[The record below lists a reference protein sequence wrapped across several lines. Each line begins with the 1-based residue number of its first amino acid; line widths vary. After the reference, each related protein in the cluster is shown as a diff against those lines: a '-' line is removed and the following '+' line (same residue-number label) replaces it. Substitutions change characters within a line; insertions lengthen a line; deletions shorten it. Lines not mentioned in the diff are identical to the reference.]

1 MTHPS
6 KPPIPEQLR
15 PYLDIIADRLLSGH
29 AAVMVG
35 AGFSKNAASNFPDW
49 SRLGDRF
56 YERLHGHPSRPDV
69 KYLQVPALAHL
80 VEAAF
85 GRPALDQMLRDAI
98 PDLEHEPS
106 PLHAE
111 LLDLP
116 WSDVFTTNYDTLLE
130 RARRSVISQRYDLVL
145 KPDDLGHS
153 NRPRIVKLHG
163 SLPSEGQ
170 FIITDE
176 DYRCYPNRFAPF
188 VNAVRQ
194 ALLENTLCLIGFS
207 GDDPNF
213 LHWIGWLH
221 DNLGHLNSPKMYL
234 VGPLDLSP
242 AQKMLLN
249 RRNIIPVDMSLC
261 PDSSGHPYQALQNF
275 LSYLKLRRARDSQL
289 AWPDRGDH
297 DMPPH
302 EAQEPRD
309 LVAIWK
315 AERLRY
321 PGWVVLPEDL
331 RLSLWLRTSHWV
343 GNVPPP
349 DALPA
354 GLDLEFA
361 FELTWR
367 STRCLS
373 PIFDNQVPFLEATID
388 RHWPATGSS
397 TLLDALPLGLT
408 LEELRHKCHYL
419 ILAMLRYYREEGL
432 SAKWDDACARIQ
444 AVLPTVSPELTA
456 QFHYER
462 ALFALFAL
470 DLQQLT
476 QRLAEWPRN
485 NTLPFWEAKK
495 ASLLAEIGQVA
506 EARHILR
513 QSLDMIRAKLNLTP
527 PKVDYT
533 LVSQESFVMY
543 LLQSVSQS
551 SWPLRDADQTTI
563 QTQRREF
570 QERWHVL
577 KQYKCDPWH
586 ALETFAHK
594 LQRPPVARA
603 EVTEKPAFDIG
614 LSIQTHSPHFWNSEA
629 FLAFNFL
636 RFCEDAGFPFRVPG
650 CAIIATESATG
661 TLTRIAGYTSYWA
674 LATLVRI
681 GDDKAVDE
689 IFDRPSLAR
698 MSMSAVDSLVERYL
712 EALRLA
718 SSDVT
723 TGDRLR
729 APNFGTLLAG
739 ILPEILSR
747 LCCKSSGIARTRLL
761 EWLLEVYRSEH
772 RANYQGIRRL
782 VRRLLESSQGSDAV
796 GMIPRL
802 LEFQVRADGNAIEQ
816 REYPNPFDF
825 VDLSKG
831 RARDGGVVRDMPLEA
846 FFNGGASDSPA
857 VRKWA
862 VSTLGRL
869 HEGGLL
875 SRAESRRFGAVL
887 WSRVDD
893 DGLPAG
899 TNYYRFAFLSL
910 LPCPASVNPVEGF
923 MRYVRAARFPK
934 QESQTRTT
942 ITHGEDDAVAICRD
956 IRAASD
962 VQWAKDDVCAM
973 VRRLVEWWDADKAHW
988 RRAPATTQVP
998 AITRGLERRL
1008 AALVGTLATVVV
1020 RCRGSFDDDGTRDS
1034 VRRVAEECGE
1044 YAVPALRL
1052 ELACAYA
1059 FGLGREAALYRVED
1073 AMASSSTNVVMDALG
1088 AMDLVSQHGVSNS
1101 DNGDV
1106 SQLLSGAAGMIRWR
1120 RATALGEALKAV
1132 GRVVERHPEAFMGD
1146 VERDVLTGLER
1157 LVSETAVEGES
1168 GMAMGGVDRQEIS
1181 RRLIVRSAAAR
1192 LARRLLEHYGAR
1204 GAVIPRAIEGWEKV
1218 CGSDR
1223 EFLEIKNEWLAL
1235 RKGNA

>member
-1 MTHPS
+1 MTDSS
-6 KPPIPEQLR
+6 KPPIPDQLR

-170 FIITDE
+170 FTITDE
-176 DYRCYPNRFAPF
+176 DYRRYPNRFASF

-221 DNLGHLNSPKMYL
+221 DTLGHFNSPKMYL

-242 AQKMLLN
+242 AQKTLLN

-261 PDSSGHPYQALQNF
+261 PDSSGHPYQALHNF

-289 AWPDRGDH
+289 AWPDRGNH

-343 GNVPPP
+343 GKVPAP

-397 TLLDALPLGLT
+397 TLLDARPLGLT

-432 SAKWDDACARIQ
+432 SAKWDDACVRIQ

-506 EARHILR
+506 EARHILL

-527 PKVDYT
+527 PKANYT

-543 LLQSVSQS
+543 LLHTVSQS
-551 SWPLRDADQTTI
+551 SWPLRDSDHTTI

-594 LQRPPVARA
+594 LQRPPVVRA

-614 LSIQTHSPHFWNSEA
+614 RSIQKHSPHLWNSEA

-650 CAIIATESATG
+650 CAIATESATG
-661 TLTRIAGYTSYWA
+661 TLTRIAGYSSYWA

-689 IFDRPSLAR
+689 IFDRPSLAC

-772 RANYQGIRRL
+772 RANYQGIGRL

-796 GMIPRL
+796 DMIPRL
-802 LEFQVRADGNAIEQ
+802 LEFPVLADGNAIEQ

-831 RARDGGVVRDMPLEA
+831 RERDGGVVRDMPLEA
-846 FFNGGASDSPA
+846 FFKGGASDSPA

-875 SRAESRRFGAVL
+875 SRTESRRFGAVL

-910 LPCPASVNPVEGF
+910 PCPVSVNPVEGF

-942 ITHGEDDAVAICRD
+942 IRHGGDDAVAICHD
-956 IRAASD
+956 IGAASD
-962 VQWAKDDVCAM
+962 VQWATDDVCSM

-988 RRAPATTQVP
+988 RRAPAKTQVP
-998 AITRGLERRL
+998 SITEGLERHL
-1008 AALVGTLATVVV
+1008 AALVRTLATVVV

-1034 VRRVAEECGE
+1034 VRRVAEECGG
-1044 YAVPALRL
+1044 YGVPALRL

-1059 FGLGREAALYRVED
+1059 FGLGREAVLYRVED
-1073 AMASSSTNVVMDALG
+1073 AMPSSSTNVVMDALG
-1088 AMDLVSQHGVSNS
+1088 AMDLVSQHGVSES
-1101 DNGDV
+1101 DNGDLM
-1106 SQLLSGAAGMIRWR
+1106 QLLSGAAGMIRWR

-1132 GRVVERHPEAFMGD
+1132 GRVVERQPGAFMGD

-1157 LVSETAVEGES
+1157 LVSETAVETES
-1168 GMAMGGVDRQEIS
+1168 GMAMDGVDRQDIS
-1181 RRLIVRSAAAR
+1181 RRLIVRRAAAR

-1204 GAVIPRAIEGWEKV
+1204 GAVIPQAIEGWEKV